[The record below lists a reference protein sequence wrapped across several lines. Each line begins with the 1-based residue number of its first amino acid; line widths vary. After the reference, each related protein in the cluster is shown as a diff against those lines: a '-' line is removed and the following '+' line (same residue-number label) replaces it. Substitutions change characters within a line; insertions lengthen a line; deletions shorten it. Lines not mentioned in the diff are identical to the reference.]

1 MATIDES
8 YRMIPLF
15 ENLEDEDIG
24 SIIELTHLVRYSQG
38 EIIMQQGEASN
49 SMFLLEKGSVEVS
62 REYGGKSKQF
72 NTVHAKAILGEMA
85 LISNSPRT
93 ATVKAKTDVEL
104 RELDANSFQYLK
116 DSDRYLAYKV
126 VESIALVLSK
136 RVVALNDK
144 MAELKA

>member
-1 MATIDES
+1 MAAIDES

-38 EIIMQQGEASN
+38 EVIMQQGEEST

-62 REYGGKSKQF
+62 REYGGKNKQF

-126 VESIALVLSK
+126 VESIALVLSR

-144 MAELKA
+144 MSEIDV